1 MRFLSVF
8 RKSIKEQLRDITV
21 LGLTLVFAPLFVY
34 LYWLFFPSGSTS
46 FNVLVL
52 NHDKGTQ
59 LPNGDP
65 FWAGEQV
72 VKTLNG
78 VTYPDGNPLLRVR
91 TVEDP
96 SEVASLLRDR
106 EATVY
111 IDIPEDFSRSLFAA
125 QQGDPS
131 VTTSLTFGGDLTNPY
146 YSLAAIL
153 ATSTVD
159 AYVQEVTGHQ
169 PVIRYVEEPLGASA
183 ARTEFETY
191 MPGILIFAAIML
203 IFTASMTVAREVE
216 AGTLRR
222 LKISLLKS
230 WEWLGG
236 ITASLIL
243 VGVVAIL
250 LTFLTAVALGFRSQ
264 GPLWVAILVGAL
276 TSVSIIGAGMVVAAF
291 SNTVARAFVIANFPL
306 GLFMFFSGVIYP
318 IPKVRLFTLAGHTVG
333 LYDILPPTHAVVALN
348 KIMNL
353 GAGLSEVLYELGALL
368 ILSAVYFAVGVWVFQ
383 RRHMRTV

>member
-72 VKTLNG
+72 VETLNG

-169 PVIRYVEEPLGASA
+169 PVIRYVEESLGASA

-383 RRHMRTV
+383 RRHMWTV

>member
-8 RKSIKEQLRDITV
+8 RKSMKEQLRDITV

-34 LYWLFFPSGSTS
+34 LYWLFFPSGSTT

-52 NHDKGTQ
+52 NHDKGALLST
-59 LPNGDP
+59 GEA

-72 VKTLNG
+72 VEALNG
-78 VTYPDGNPLLRVR
+78 VTYADGNPLLRVK
-91 TVEDP
+91 TVEDA
-96 SEVASLLRDR
+96 SKIASLLRDR

-111 IDIPEDFSRSLFAA
+111 IDIPEDFSESLIAA
-125 QQGDPS
+125 QQGDAS

-146 YSLAAIL
+146 YTMAAIL

-159 AYVQEVTGHQ
+159 TYVQEVTGQQ
-169 PVIRYVEEPLGASA
+169 PVIRYLEEPLGASA

-222 LKISLLKS
+222 LKISLVKS

-236 ITASLIL
+236 ITACLIL
-243 VGVVAIL
+243 VGVLAVL

-264 GPLWVAILVGAL
+264 GPLWVAILVAVL

-318 IPKVRLFTLAGHTVG
+318 MPKVRIFTLVG
-333 LYDILPPTHAVVALN
+333 RTFSLYDILPPTHAVVALN

-353 GAGLSEVLYELGALL
+353 GAGLSEVLYELSALL
-368 ILSAVYFAVGVWVFQ
+368 ILSAAYFAIGVWVFQ
-383 RRHMRTV
+383 RRHMRAI

>member
-34 LYWLFFPSGSTS
+34 LYWLFFPSGSTT
-46 FNVLVL
+46 FGILVI
-52 NHDKGTQ
+52 NHDNGVQ
-59 LPNGDP
+59 LPTGEV
-65 FWAGEQV
+65 FLAGNQV
-72 VKTLNG
+72 IEALND
-78 VTYPDGNPLLRVR
+78 VSYADGNPLLRVQ

-111 IDIPEDFSRSLFAA
+111 VDIPEDFSRSLLAA

-131 VTTSLTFGGDLTNPY
+131 GTTDLTFGGDLTNPY
-146 YSLAAIL
+146 YSVAAIL

-159 AYVQEVTGHQ
+159 AYVQEVTGQ
-169 PVIRYVEEPLGASA
+169 EPAIRYLEDPLGASA

-222 LKISLLKS
+222 LKISLVKS

-236 ITASLIL
+236 ITACLIL
-243 VGVVAIL
+243 VGVLAVL

-264 GPLWVAILVGAL
+264 GPLWLAILVGAL
-276 TSVSIIGAGMVVAAF
+276 TSVCIIGAGMVVAAF

-318 IPKVRLFTLAGHTVG
+318 IPKVRLFTFAGRTVG

-368 ILSAVYFAVGVWVFQ
+368 VLSAAYFAIGVWIFQ
-383 RRHMRTV
+383 RRHMRAV

>member
-72 VKTLNG
+72 VETLNG

-125 QQGDPS
+125 QQGNPS

-383 RRHMRTV
+383 RRHMWTV

>member
-34 LYWLFFPSGSTS
+34 LYWLFFPSGSTT
-46 FNVLVL
+46 FGILVI
-52 NHDKGTQ
+52 NHDQGAQMSTADVF
-59 LPNGDP
+59 L
-65 FWAGEQV
+65 AGEQLV
-72 VKTLNG
+72 EALNG
-78 VTYPDGNPLLRVR
+78 VTYADGNPLLRVR
-91 TVEDP
+91 TVEDA

-106 EATVY
+106 EATAF
-111 IDIPEDFSRSLFAA
+111 IDIPEDFSRSLLAA

-131 VTTSLTFGGDLTNPY
+131 GTSSLTFGGDLTNPY
-146 YSLAAIL
+146 YSVAAIL
-153 ATSTVD
+153 ATSAVD
-159 AYVQEVTGHQ
+159 AYVQETTGQQ
-169 PVIRYVEEPLGASA
+169 PVIRYLEEPLGASA

-222 LKISLLKS
+222 LKISLVKS

-243 VGVVAIL
+243 VGVVAIV

-264 GPLWVAILVGAL
+264 GPLWVAVLVGAL

-291 SNTVARAFVIANFPL
+291 SSTVARAFVIANFPL
-306 GLFMFFSGVIYP
+306 GLFMFFSGVIFP
-318 IPKVRLFTLAGHTVG
+318 IPKVRLFSLAGHTVG

-353 GAGLSEVLYELGALL
+353 GAGLTEVLYELAALL
-368 ILSAVYFAVGVWVFQ
+368 ILSITYFAIGVWIFQ
-383 RRHMRTV
+383 HRHMRAV

>member
-8 RKSIKEQLRDITV
+8 RKSMKEQLRDITV
-21 LGLTLVFAPLFVY
+21 LGLTLIFAPLFVY
-34 LYWLFFPSGSTS
+34 LYWLFFPGGSTTFS
-46 FNVLVL
+46 ILVV
-52 NHDKGTQ
+52 NHDEGAQ
-59 LPNGDP
+59 LSSGEP
-65 FWAGEQV
+65 FLAGEQV
-72 VKTLNG
+72 VEALNG
-78 VTYPDGNPLLRVR
+78 VSYADGSPLLRVR
-91 TVEDP
+91 SVDDS

-111 IDIPEDFSRSLFAA
+111 IDIPEDFSRSLLAA
-125 QQGDPS
+125 QKGDS
-131 VTTSLTFGGDLTNPY
+131 TGTTSLTFGGDLTNPY
-146 YSLAAIL
+146 YSVAAIL

-159 AYVQEVTGHQ
+159 AYVQEVTGQ
-169 PVIRYVEEPLGASA
+169 RPVLQYIEEPLGASA

-203 IFTASMTVAREVE
+203 IFTASMTVTREVE

-222 LKISLLKS
+222 LKISLVKS

-243 VGVVAIL
+243 VGLVAVL
-250 LTFLTAVALGFRSQ
+250 LTFLTAIALGFRSQ

-318 IPKVRLFTLAGHTVG
+318 VPKVRIFTLAGHTVS

-353 GAGLSEVLYELGALL
+353 GAGVSEVLYELVALL
-368 ILSAVYFAVGVWVFQ
+368 ILSVAYFAIGVWIFQ
-383 RRHMRTV
+383 RRHMRAA

>member
-8 RKSIKEQLRDITV
+8 RKSMKEQLRDITV

-34 LYWLFFPSGSTS
+34 LYWLFFPSGSTT
-46 FNVLVL
+46 FGVLVM
-52 NHDKGTQ
+52 NHDKGAQ
-59 LPNGDP
+59 LSTGEA
-65 FWAGEQV
+65 FLAGEQV
-72 VKTLNG
+72 VEALNG
-78 VTYPDGNPLLRVR
+78 VTYADGNPLLRVR
-91 TVEDP
+91 LVDDL
-96 SEVASLLRDR
+96 SEVGSLLRDR

-111 IDIPEDFSRSLFAA
+111 VDIPEDFSKSLLSA

-131 VTTSLTFGGDLTNPY
+131 GATSLTFGGDLTNPY
-146 YSLAAIL
+146 YAVAAIL

-159 AYVQEVTGHQ
+159 AYVQVVTGQQ
-169 PVIRYVEEPLGASA
+169 PVIHFIEDPLGASA

-203 IFTASMTVAREVE
+203 IFSASMMVAREVE

-222 LKISLLKS
+222 LKISLVKS

-236 ITASLIL
+236 ITASLVI
-243 VGVVAIL
+243 VGVVAVL

-318 IPKVRLFTLAGHTVG
+318 IPKVRLFTLAGRTVG
-333 LYDILPPTHAVVALN
+333 LYDILPATHAVVALN

-353 GAGLSEVLYELGALL
+353 GAGFNEVLYELAALV
-368 ILSAVYFAVGVWVFQ
+368 ILSVAYFAIGVWIFQ
-383 RRHMRTV
+383 RRHMRAE

>member
-383 RRHMRTV
+383 RRHMWTV